1 MVDIEIF
8 DPNVP
13 FLYDCITFC
22 FLHLLFYELQTS
34 QINEIVI
41 HFHQKESTHYQ
52 EGQISYYINNE
63 DTVEA
68 DKFVNIS
75 TIPLGSSQE
84 LCGSAQRLL
93 KNDDNEVLEDVSS
106 AFDLRFYLF
115 NKLMIL
121 LLDEM
126 DHVAVCNYF
135 CILTFGVELLA
146 SSKL

>member
-1 MVDIEIF
+1 MELSDPAYTFTVLKKLEIM
-8 DPNVP
+8 PS
-13 FLYDCITFC
+13 I
-22 FLHLLFYELQTS
+22 
-34 QINEIVI
+34 
-41 HFHQKESTHYQ
+41 
-52 EGQISYYINNE
+52 
-63 DTVEA
+63 
-68 DKFVNIS
+68 
-75 TIPLGSSQE
+75 E
-84 LCGSAQRLL
+84 LCISAQRLL

-135 CILTFGVELLA
+135 CILTFGIELLT

>member
-1 MVDIEIF
+1 M
-8 DPNVP
+8 
-13 FLYDCITFC
+13 
-22 FLHLLFYELQTS
+22 
-34 QINEIVI
+34 
-41 HFHQKESTHYQ
+41 
-52 EGQISYYINNE
+52 SYHINNE